1 MASANSCTNKGG
13 TCTDWRYTTCNAG
26 YERGICP
33 GDNNQRCCLY
43 CSPTCEANEDFYQGS
58 AKYRLFKMSAFYVEP
73 LVSNM
78 MASALPVVVHVKM
91 IQIIATVLGK
101 VVFAEVVITD
111 GAVLE
116 LSLSP
121 TCK

>member
-1 MASANSCTNKGG
+1 
-13 TCTDWRYTTCNAG
+13 
-26 YERGICP
+26 
-33 GDNNQRCCLY
+33 
-43 CSPTCEANEDFYQGS
+43 
-58 AKYRLFKMSAFYVEP
+58 MSAFYVEP

-78 MASALPVVVHVKM
+78 MASALPVVVHVKT